1 VAICLVASAVGCG
14 RASENSAAEASVL
27 GVTVHTVKRESLRD
41 IARGSGTI
49 VPSSAGDWTI
59 FAPEPAEIVELA
71 KTEGETVNAGD
82 LLVRFEIASR
92 TQEMAAIE
100 LQAIAAEQALERAA
114 ADLKRQS
121 DLADRGI
128 VSRQA
133 FETSRAAHAAA
144 QATALQTK
152 AQLEG
157 IRAGQDISIVR
168 ARFPGTV
175 MKVWRTKGELVSG
188 GPTDPVMR
196 VVDPSRVQV
205 SVQLPIVQ
213 LARVNPGQQATVRP
227 LASPADEPATVLTK
241 AEGLDS
247 TASTGEVRLAFIN
260 PVTLPLDSP
269 ASVELLLDVRSGVLA
284 VPTAAIKA
292 GELGP
297 YVMVAGDDGLAHR
310 RDVRVGLAAGEL
322 TQIVSGLEDGER
334 VITSGLTE
342 ESVNMPVSIV
352 Q

>member
-1 VAICLVASAVGCG
+1 MGAAGCG
-14 RASENSAAEASVL
+14 GSSETSAADASVL
-27 GVTVHTVKRESLRD
+27 GVTVHAVKRESLRD
-41 IARGSGTI
+41 IARGAGTV
-49 VPSSAGDWTI
+49 VPSAAGDWTI

-71 KTEGETVNAGD
+71 KTEGEAVTTGD

-92 TQEMAAIE
+92 TQEMAALE
-100 LQAIAAEQALERAA
+100 LQAVAAEQALERAA
-114 ADLKRQS
+114 ADLKRQTE
-121 DLADRGI
+121 LAERGI

-133 FETSRAAHAAA
+133 FETARAAHASA
-144 QATALQTK
+144 QTTAGQAR

-157 IRAGQDISIVR
+157 ARAGQDTSVVR
-168 ARFPGTV
+168 ARFSGTV
-175 MKVWRTKGELVSG
+175 VKVWRTKGDLVSG

-196 VVDPSRVQV
+196 VVDPSRIQI

-227 LASPADEPATVLTK
+227 LTSPTDEPATVITK
-241 AEGLDS
+241 AEGFDS
-247 TASTGEVRLAFIN
+247 TASTGEVRLALIN
-260 PVTLPLDSP
+260 PVALPLDSP

-322 TQIVSGLEDGER
+322 TQIISGLEDGEL

-342 ESVNMPVSIV
+342 DSVNMPVSIV
-352 Q
+352 R